1 MRNKLNQ
8 KMQNIHILNLPD
20 MLDNISPETLELLKR
35 SVLRLNSSL
44 SIEIKANLAGL
55 HSDLL
60 QRVSR
65 TSPAVASTWI
75 MKWIEYNNMILDSV
89 SATPAQ
95 EEALKYS
102 YSLIRAK
109 FSYSIQHLI
118 VMGWNG
124 ILSQTNATTVW
135 DSANSVY
142 NVTIEIGDT
151 NLTSNEVL
159 AKFNKVKNST
169 QQSSDDYAQLQNAK
183 NNLKHIEASKAL
195 YNKTQ
200 YDWNHMK
207 GKNTLRQLVQF
218 QSTNL
223 VIRGG

>member
-1 MRNKLNQ
+1 
-8 KMQNIHILNLPD
+8 
-20 MLDNISPETLELLKR
+20 
-35 SVLRLNSSL
+35 
-44 SIEIKANLAGL
+44 
-55 HSDLL
+55 
-60 QRVSR
+60 
-65 TSPAVASTWI
+65 
-75 MKWIEYNNMILDSV
+75 
-89 SATPAQ
+89 
-95 EEALKYS
+95 
-102 YSLIRAK
+102 
-109 FSYSIQHLI
+109 
-118 VMGWNG
+118 MGWNG

-151 NLTSNEVL
+151 NLTSNEVI
-159 AKFNKVKNST
+159 AKFNEVKNST

>member
-1 MRNKLNQ
+1 
-8 KMQNIHILNLPD
+8 
-20 MLDNISPETLELLKR
+20 
-35 SVLRLNSSL
+35 
-44 SIEIKANLAGL
+44 
-55 HSDLL
+55 
-60 QRVSR
+60 
-65 TSPAVASTWI
+65 
-75 MKWIEYNNMILDSV
+75 
-89 SATPAQ
+89 
-95 EEALKYS
+95 
-102 YSLIRAK
+102 LIRAK
-109 FSYSIQHLI
+109 LSYNIQHLI

-135 DSANSVY
+135 DSANCVH

-159 AKFNKVKNST
+159 AKFNEVKNST

-207 GKNTLRQLVQF
+207 GKNTFRQLVQF
-218 QSTNL
+218 QTTNL
-223 VIRGG
+223 VIRGK